1 MQTYLD
7 FEKPIAALEAQIREL
22 RALVEEGAQQGAQE
36 REAGIDIADNV
47 RALEAK
53 VATQIEALYKTLDP
67 WQKTQVARHA
77 GRPHTLDYIEALVED
92 FTPLAGDRLYGEDYA
107 IIAGLGRIGGMRVAL
122 LGHEKGSDT
131 QGRLHHNFGM
141 ARPEGYRKAT
151 RIMELADRFGLPLIS
166 LVDTAGA
173 YPGIGAEERGQS
185 EAIARCTDRSLRLG
199 VPFVSIIIG
208 EGGSGGAL
216 ALASANHIF
225 MLEHSI
231 YTVASPEACASILW
245 RSSQQADVAARALC
259 ITAQDLLRLK
269 VIDAILPEPIG
280 GAHRAREIMMEQ
292 VGNALTQEIMRL
304 NALTPESLREQRR
317 HKFLEMGRTLNM

>member
-22 RALVEEGAQQGAQE
+22 QNTVQNN
-36 REAGIDIADNV
+36 AGGTGGVDISDDI

-53 VATQIEALYKTLDP
+53 VADEIARLYNALDP

-77 GRPHTLDYIEALVED
+77 ARPHTLDYIDALVED
-92 FTPLAGDRLYGEDYA
+92 FTPLAGDRLYGEDFA
-107 IIAGLGRIGGMRVAL
+107 IIAGLGRIGDMRLAI

-141 ARPEGYRKAT
+141 ARPEGYRKAA
-151 RIMELADRFGLPLIS
+151 RIMELADRFALPLLT

-185 EAIARCTDRSLRLG
+185 EAIARSTDACLQIG
-199 VPFVSIIIG
+199 VPFVSVIIG

-216 ALASANHIF
+216 ALACANRIL

-245 RSSQQADVAARALC
+245 RSSEQAAVAARALR
-259 ITAQDLLRLK
+259 ITAQDLQSLG
-269 VIDAILPEPIG
+269 VIDRIVQEPVG
-280 GAHRAREIMMEQ
+280 GAHRAPAQMIKQLGGALREEF
-292 VGNALTQEIMRL
+292 ADLTRL
-304 NALTPESLREQRR
+304 KPMQLREQRR
-317 HKFLEMGRTLNM
+317 QKFLDMGRTLAL